1 MTTGPVWTSQP
12 ERGSPWLLKLMAW
25 AALHFGR
32 GFALLLIWP
41 IALFFWLRTPSQRR
55 HSAEYLRRVLAKK
68 VGWRDTFAHYR
79 SFSTAILDRVF
90 FLSDR
95 YDLYDIDVAGLHHL
109 ENTITLGRGG
119 FLLGAHLGSF
129 EALRAVART
138 RKDAPVCI
146 AMFED
151 AARKINAFVR
161 ALNPNAATDIIA
173 LGRPDS
179 MLAIQERLARGQLV
193 GMLAD
198 RSLGED
204 KMQAVPFLGDLA
216 KFPIGVFRMAAAL
229 HVPVIFMSGLHLGG
243 NRYRLSFEPL
253 ADFSDTP
260 RAEREI
266 AVTNA
271 VRSYASAI
279 EDACRLAPMKWF
291 NFYDF
296 WTP

>member
-1 MTTGPVWTSQP
+1 MTSGPAWTAQT
-12 ERGSPWLLKLMAW
+12 ERGSPLLLKLMAW

-41 IALFFWLRTPSQRR
+41 IALFFWLRTPSQRQ
-55 HSAEYLRRVLAKK
+55 HSAAYLRRVLARD
-68 VGWRDTFAHYR
+68 VSARDTFAHYR

-109 ENTITLGRGG
+109 ENTITQGRGG
-119 FLLGAHLGSF
+119 FLLGAHVGSF

-146 AMFED
+146 AMFEE

-204 KMQAVPFLGDLA
+204 KMQAVPFLGDPA

-253 ADFSDTP
+253 ADFSETP
-260 RAEREI
+260 RAEREA
-266 AVTNA
+266 AVANA
-271 VRSYASAI
+271 VRSYAGSI
-279 EDACRLAPMKWF
+279 EAACRLAPLNWF

>member
-1 MTTGPVWTSQP
+1 MSASPAWTSQP
-12 ERGSPWLLKLMAW
+12 ERGSPLLLRLMAW
-25 AALHFGR
+25 ASLHFGR
-32 GFALLLIWP
+32 RFALLLIWP
-41 IALFFWLRTPSQRR
+41 IALFFWLRTPLQRQ
-55 HSAEYLRRVLAKK
+55 HSAAYLRRVLARE
-68 VGWRDTFAHYR
+68 VNWQDTFAHYR

-95 YDLYDIDVAGLHHL
+95 YELYDIDVAGLHHL
-109 ENTITLGRGG
+109 ENTIALGRGG
-119 FLLGAHLGSF
+119 FLLGAHVGSF

-161 ALNPNAATDIIA
+161 ALNPKAATDIIA

-179 MLAIQERLARGQLV
+179 MLAIQERLDRGQLV
-193 GMLAD
+193 GMLSD
-198 RSLGED
+198 RALGED
-204 KMQAVPFLGDLA
+204 KMIAVPFLGAPA

-253 ADFSDTP
+253 ADFTQTARS
-260 RAEREI
+260 EREH
-266 AVTNA
+266 AVKDA
-271 VRSYASAI
+271 VGAYANAI
-279 EDACRLAPMKWF
+279 ESACRLAPLNWF